1 VCHVDDACR
10 DERAARRAR
19 VLQGGGGMVLFVG
32 AGTCGRAN
40 GALEVM
46 ARITAYVERNLL
58 PVRVAETGCV
68 GYCQRE
74 VFVDLVTADGVRLS
88 YCDLGPD
95 TIEEF
100 LRAVFAE
107 GALRNR
113 FLLGKYEDP
122 GELYPD
128 VAPLAETPFFAR
140 QTKVVLANCGVIDP
154 ASLDAAL
161 AAGGFRAAAR
171 ALTTM
176 TRQEVCEEV
185 IASGLRGRG
194 GAGFPTGQKWKVA
207 LDQARGQ
214 KYLICNADEGDPGA
228 FMDRAVLESDPF
240 RVLEGMLIA
249 AYAIGATKGY
259 VYCRAEYPLAVQRL
273 REAIRQCRAAGLL
286 GHDILGS
293 LVDFDVTMKMGAG
306 AFVCGE
312 ETAIIASIEGG
323 RGMPRPRPPYPAVA
337 GLHGCPTVLNN
348 VETLAN
354 VPAVVDR
361 GAEWF
366 RDLGCGDAAGTK
378 VFALSGRVR
387 NTGLVEV
394 PVGIPLREVVY
405 DIGGGAP
412 AGHHIKAVQIGGP
425 SGGCIPDDLL
435 DVSTDYGTLQELGAM
450 MGSGGMV
457 VMDERSCMVDVAKF
471 FMEFIRNESCGKC
484 TPCRE
489 GTTRMY
495 EILAELTE
503 RPVGDEM
510 RRLER
515 FRGILHLEELAE
527 TVKET
532 SLCGLGQSAANPVL
546 STLRFFRD
554 EYEAHVMESTCP
566 AGACTGLRVFDI
578 DPELCTGCALC
589 ARNCPS
595 GAILGKRKYAHSI
608 IVDRCTGCG
617 ACADSCPKQAVLAV
631 A

>member
-1 VCHVDDACR
+1 MP
-10 DERAARRAR
+10 
-19 VLQGGGGMVLFVG
+19 VL
-32 AGTCGRAN
+32 
-40 GALEVM
+40 
-46 ARITAYVERNLL
+46 
-58 PVRVAETGCV
+58 ETGCV

-74 VFVDLVTADGVRLS
+74 VFVDLVTADGVRLT
-88 YCDLGPD
+88 YCDLGPETVD
-95 TIEEF
+95 EWLED
-100 LRAVFAE
+100 VFGE
-107 GALRNR
+107 GELRNR
-113 FLLGKYEDP
+113 FLLGRHDDP
-122 GELYPD
+122 DDLYRGVPP
-128 VAPLAETPFFAR
+128 VGETPFFAR
-140 QTKVVLANCGVIDP
+140 QTKVVLQNCGVIDP

-171 ALTTM
+171 ALGTM
-176 TRQEVCEEV
+176 TPAEVCDEV

-194 GAGFPTGQKWKVA
+194 GAGFPTGRKWKVA
-207 LDQARGQ
+207 HDQPKAQ

-240 RVLEGMLIA
+240 RVVEGMLIA

-259 VYCRAEYPLAVQRL
+259 VYCRAEYPLAIERL
-273 REAIRQCRAAGLL
+273 GEAIRQCRAAGLL
-286 GHDILGS
+286 GLQHPRHPHRLRHHHQDGRRRVRVRRGDGDPGEHRGRARHAPSPPALPRGQRPAR
-293 LVDFDVTMKMGAG
+293 LPHGAQQRRDAG
-306 AFVCGE
+306 QRA
-312 ETAIIASIEGG
+312 GG
-323 RGMPRPRPPYPAVA
+323 DRPRR
-337 GLHGCPTVLNN
+337 
-348 VETLAN
+348 
-354 VPAVVDR
+354 AVVQR
-361 GAEWF
+361 P
-366 RDLGCGDAAGTK
+366 
-378 VFALSGRVR
+378 RVR
-387 NTGLVEV
+387 RTR
-394 PVGIPLREVVY
+394 PAPRSSPSPAACRTPASSRSPSASRCARSSTTSAAALR
-405 DIGGGAP
+405 P
-412 AGHHIKAVQIGGP
+412 ATTSRPCRSAARAAAASRTSTSTSP
-425 SGGCIPDDLL
+425 
-435 DVSTDYGTLQELGAM
+435 TDYGTLQELGAM

-489 GTTRMY
+489 GTTRMH
-495 EILAELTE
+495 EILNELTE
-503 RPVGDEM
+503 RPVGDDL

-589 ARNCPS
+589 AKNCPS
-595 GAILGKRKYAHSI
+595 GAVIGKRKFAHSI

-617 ACADSCPKQAVLAV
+617 ACADACPKQAVLAV

>member
-1 VCHVDDACR
+1 MPIV
-10 DERAARRAR
+10 
-19 VLQGGGGMVLFVG
+19 
-32 AGTCGRAN
+32 
-40 GALEVM
+40 
-46 ARITAYVERNLL
+46 
-58 PVRVAETGCV
+58 ETGCV

-95 TIEEF
+95 SVDEF
-100 LRAVFAE
+100 LQAVFGDGE
-107 GALRNR
+107 LHNR
-113 FLLGKYEDP
+113 FLLGRYDDPDGLYEGVRP
-122 GELYPD
+122 IG
-128 VAPLAETPFFAR
+128 ETPFFAR
-140 QTKVVLANCGVIDP
+140 QTKVVLENCGVIDP
-154 ASLDAAL
+154 GSLDAAL
-161 AAGGFRAAAR
+161 AGGGFRAAAK

-176 TRQEVCEEV
+176 TPAEVCDEV
-185 IASGLRGRG
+185 VASGLRGRG
-194 GAGFPTGQKWKVA
+194 GAGFPTGQKWRVA
-207 LDQARGQ
+207 LDQPRAQ

-240 RVLEGMLIA
+240 RVIEGMLIA

-259 VYCRAEYPLAVQRL
+259 VYCRAEYPLAIERL
-273 REAIRQCRAAGLL
+273 GEAIRQCRAAGLL
-286 GHDILGS
+286 GKDILGS
-293 LVDFDVTMKMGAG
+293 LVDFDITIKKGAG

-312 ETAIIASIEGG
+312 ETAILASIEGG

-337 GLHGCPTVLNN
+337 GLHGKPTVLNN

-354 VPAVVDR
+354 VPAVLGR
-361 GAEWF
+361 GAAWF
-366 RDLGCGDAAGTK
+366 SDLGLRRRGRHQGLRPQRPRAATP
-378 VFALSGRVR
+378 ASSRC
-387 NTGLVEV
+387 
-394 PVGIPLREVVY
+394 PVGIPLREIVY

-425 SGGCIPDDLL
+425 SGGCIPDELPRRGHRLRHAAGARRHDGLRRHGRHGRALL
-435 DVSTDYGTLQELGAM
+435 HGRRRQVLHGVHPQRELRQVHALPRGHDAHAR
-450 MGSGGMV
+450 
-457 VMDERSCMVDVAKF
+457 DPRSSSPSA
-471 FMEFIRNESCGKC
+471 RSA
-484 TPCRE
+484 
-489 GTTRMY
+489 TT
-495 EILAELTE
+495 
-503 RPVGDEM
+503 V

-554 EYEAHVMESTCP
+554 EYEAHIMESACP

-589 ARNCPS
+589 AKNCPS
-595 GAILGKRKYAHSI
+595 EAIVGKRKFAHSI

-617 ACADSCPKQAVLAV
+617 ACADACPKQAVLAV